1 MIIMDAAVK
10 QKIDTWLKGNYDEE
24 TKNEIKKLQS

>member
-1 MIIMDAAVK
+1 MDPAIK

-24 TKNEIKKLQS
+24 TKNEIKKMQSEL